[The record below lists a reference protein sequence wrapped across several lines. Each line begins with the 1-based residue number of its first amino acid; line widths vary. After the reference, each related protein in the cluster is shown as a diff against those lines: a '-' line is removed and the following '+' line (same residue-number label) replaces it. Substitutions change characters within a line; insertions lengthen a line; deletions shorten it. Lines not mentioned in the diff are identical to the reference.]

1 MQVMEL
7 MDTAA
12 AQKGQFGVD
21 LLNQYTCINKDKAN
35 SLHRETYQLTSQE
48 PRA

>member
-1 MQVMEL
+1 MN
-7 MDTAA
+7 TAA

-21 LLNQYTCINKDKAN
+21 LLNQYTFMDKDKAN
-35 SLHRETYQLTSQE
+35 SLHRKTYQLAFQG